1 MNPLSGGFI
10 PHYFQ
15 IRADIL
21 AKIGRGEIQE
31 GDRISS
37 ENQLAK
43 EYGVSRPTVRQALDE
58 LVFSGF
64 LRREQG
70 RGTFVAPKKITGDLL
85 SYAPFVEEVTESGM
99 QGRAKVLNKKL
110 IQATD
115 EVARLLDISSDSEI
129 IEVIG
134 LRLADGEPVTL
145 RTSYYPYERFPDLLT
160 EELQNHSM
168 YETMRHYGIQM
179 TRATQTFQVVQ
190 ARELEAKYLEVDVGF
205 PLILWEGLMYSLDN
219 RPFELTRALYRS
231 DRYEFRIEQYRN
243 SIIGAGISLWNGRA
257 PTTK

>member
-1 MNPLSGGFI
+1 MTPLSGGFV

-21 AKIGRGEIQE
+21 DKIRRGEIQE
-31 GDRISS
+31 GARIPS

-43 EYGVSRPTVRQALDE
+43 EYGVSRPTVRQALNE

-70 RGTFVAPKKITGDLL
+70 RGTFVAPKKITEDLL
-85 SYAPFVEEVTESGM
+85 SYAPFVEEVTAIGM
-99 QGRAKVLNKKL
+99 QGTIKVLNKSL
-110 IQATD
+110 IQATT
-115 EVARLLDISSDSEI
+115 EVARLLDIPSNSKLV
-129 IEVIG
+129 EVMG
-134 LRLADGEPVTL
+134 LRLADGDPVTL
-145 RTSYYPYERFPDLLT
+145 RMSYFPFDRFPNLLT
-160 EELQNHSM
+160 EELQKQSM
-168 YETMRHYGIQM
+168 YETISQYGIQI

-190 ARELEAKYLEVDVGF
+190 ARELEAEHLKVQVGF
-205 PLILWEGLMYSLDN
+205 PLILWEGLIYAQDN

-243 SIIGAGISLWNGRA
+243 SIIGAGISQMR
-257 PTTK
+257 